1 MRIAIALVVL
11 SGVFALLE
19 RKSVWHRDRVT
30 DFVWWFLTPLF
41 ARLSMIAAVVAFAV
55 AGFDVRSPAAPWFRN
70 QPLALQWLEVIV
82 GSDLLG
88 YWVHRAFHRET
99 LWPIHAVHHSST
111 TLDWLAA
118 ARVHPLNE
126 LIGRTLQLAPFA
138 LLGIDPRV
146 VAGAVPILTLYA
158 IFIHADV
165 GWDFGPLRY
174 VIASPRFHR
183 WHHTSQQEGLDK
195 NFAGLFPWIDLL
207 FGTFWMPQGVQPSVF
222 GVRDPVPPSF
232 LGQLA
237 FPFRKKFSARV
248 GRDSSLRGHSLFG

>member
-19 RKSVWHRDRVT
+19 RKSVWHRERLT

-41 ARLSMIAAVVAFAV
+41 ARVAIIAAVVALAI
-55 AGFDVRSPAAPWFRN
+55 AGFDLRSPAAPWFRN
-70 QPLALQWLEVIV
+70 QPLTLQWLEVIV

-88 YWVHRAFHRET
+88 YWIHRTFHRET

-126 LIGRTLQLAPFA
+126 LIARTLQLAPFA
-138 LLGIDPRV
+138 ILGIDPRV
-146 VAGAVPILTLYA
+146 VAAAVPILTLYA
-158 IFIHADV
+158 IFLHADLS
-165 GWDFGPLRY
+165 WDFGPLRY

-183 WHHTSQQEGLDK
+183 WHHTSEQEGLDK

-207 FGTFWMPQGVQPSVF
+207 FGTFRMPQGVQPAAF
-222 GVRDPVPPSF
+222 GVREAVPPTF
-232 LGQLA
+232 FGQLA
-237 FPFRKKFSARV
+237 FPFQKNFRAGWV
-248 GRDSSLRGHSLFG
+248 GIRSPGDTP